1 MIFVYLYINVVMYIL
16 VSTFSENNRVEY
28 MCIVYTRAMSG
39 RDVKTQNAS
48 QQGWEV
54 YIHVGPKIKQTTSV

>member
-1 MIFVYLYINVVMYIL
+1 MYIL